1 MSNVFCTKPGWW
13 MNKNKEQ
20 ESIQFLKEHFHNSIQ
35 FGFSFTK
42 VKTIIV
48 QTIPVM
54 NNLGSLSEAKEMN
67 AYIIKY
73 ARDFNL
79 NQTEA
84 GYNDAYR
91 RILVLDL
98 YAYTVHLFLQ
108 NSLDIGKFPREEGKN
123 LQRKLF
129 NCESYDD
136 FLVEAMAMENLM
148 NDTKNCY
155 LGGCRRKGFV
165 CADSNCK
172 TKSAITKDGMHHC
185 NSQVGGRINTA
196 TACLLKCRYSGDGKV
211 NDIHSLTECEMK
223 CNKLYMSLDV
233 VDWKDARPIFMNW
246 QAIDLLSRKNITR
259 SVDSVAYSFE
269 N

>member
-1 MSNVFCTKPGWW
+1 

-20 ESIQFLKEHFHNSIQ
+20 ESIQFLKENFHDSIK

-42 VKTIIV
+42 VKTMIV

-54 NNLGSLSEAKEMN
+54 NNVGSLHEAKEMN
-67 AYIIKY
+67 AFIIKY

-79 NQTEA
+79 NQTKA
-84 GYNDAYR
+84 GDNDTYR

-98 YAYTVHLFLQ
+98 YAYTIHLFLQ
-108 NSLDIGKFPREEGKN
+108 NSMDIGKFSSEEGKN
-123 LQRKLF
+123 LQRKLL
-129 NCESYDD
+129 NCKSYDD
-136 FLVEAMAMENLM
+136 FIVEAMAMEILM

-165 CADSNCK
+165 CADSKCK

-185 NSQVGGRINTA
+185 NSQVGGRINSA
-196 TACLLKCRYSGDGKV
+196 TACILQCRYSGDGIIS
-211 NDIHSLTECEMK
+211 DIHHLTECEMK
-223 CNKLYMSLDV
+223 CNKMYMSLHV
-233 VDWKDARPIFMNW
+233 VDWKEARPVAMKW
-246 QAIDLLSRKNITR
+246 QAIDLSGMKNITR
-259 SVDSVAYSFE
+259 SIESVAYSYE